1 MELSC
6 SWRSRGSP
14 CRWLRGSWDK
24 RCGFTCWGLFS
35 MCWSWVCWAEPS
47 TSSIL
52 RSVLES
58 VGWVGEFAYL
68 TKVFLS
74 FNNSFPGPGSISFRE
89 TTTGWS
95 VWLLSTSPPSPSPSL
110 IWSCHTYSVRSHRLR
125 TTPSPCRS
133 MLRCWGK
140 IHGYKDKSSTNVCHL
155 RWVSFRSIFLKLAS
169 LGIYLFFIFT
179 PDDPSV
185 SQEFSV
191 WGGGLS
197 WAALR
202 RVIHGLL
209 LVQCREKN
217 LGREMYKLSIFNFLA
232 TFCNAFLF
240 NFPRKWVQNMI
251 KVQLWENWHTFLSGF
266 CRNPARPPC
275 LPGCVANSV
284 SWSRSTSWIWCMV
297 RRCHGWGCTTA
308 PCCLWLELARW

>member
-1 MELSC
+1 MWPLTCDLEALVDNFNYSFSHFSFHPRCVWALLYFSLMELSC

-35 MCWSWVCWAEPS
+35 MCSCWVCWAEPS

-52 RSVLES
+52 RSVLLS
-58 VGWVGEFAYL
+58 LRWVSEFAYL

-74 FNNSFPGPGSISFRE
+74 FNISFTGPGSVSFRE

-95 VWLLSTSPPSPSPSL
+95 VWLLSTSPPSPSPLS
-110 IWSCHTYSVRSHRLR
+110 IWSCLTYSVRSHRLK

-140 IHGYKDKSSTNVCHL
+140 IHGYKVKSSTNVCHL

-191 WGGGLS
+191 WWGAKLGCTQ
-197 WAALR
+197 A
-202 RVIHGLL
+202 
-209 LVQCREKN
+209 CR
-217 LGREMYKLSIFNFLA
+217 
-232 TFCNAFLF
+232 
-240 NFPRKWVQNMI
+240 
-251 KVQLWENWHTFLSGF
+251 
-266 CRNPARPPC
+266 
-275 LPGCVANSV
+275 
-284 SWSRSTSWIWCMV
+284 SWSAACSV
-297 RRCHGWGCTTA
+297 QGEKFG
-308 PCCLWLELARW
+308 